1 MIFLLSII
9 HVDMN
14 AFYASCHQA
23 MDPTLKSKPVMV
35 AGDPKKRSGI
45 ILTASY
51 EARKFGVKTGM
62 PNWQARR
69 LCPNGVFI
77 KPDHQLYAIISEKVM
92 QILGRFTPQLEVFS
106 IDEAW
111 LDVTGCEKLFGDS
124 VTIGQKIQASIA
136 DELDITCSVGIS
148 CNKLLAKMASDMKKP
163 AGLTVIH
170 PEDVPH
176 LLWPLPVKELF
187 GVGRRMAIRLER
199 LNINT
204 IEELANAPEELL
216 KGKFGLNG
224 YYLHLAANG
233 IDESPVDPHAN
244 DEAKSMG
251 HSTTLPQDVTSWV
264 RAEAVLL
271 NLCEKVGR
279 RIRREDYMGRTVSI
293 ALRDNHFT
301 TITRSVTIPYTSSTE
316 DIYAAARGLLHKNW
330 DGKIPL
336 RLLGVSISQLIKEF
350 EQISLFDDDEKKR
363 KINKVVDDIKDRFG
377 EKAIYR
383 AKSQM

>member
-1 MIFLLSII
+1 
-9 HVDMN
+9 
-14 AFYASCHQA
+14 
-23 MDPTLKSKPVMV
+23 
-35 AGDPKKRSGI
+35 
-45 ILTASY
+45 
-51 EARKFGVKTGM
+51 
-62 PNWQARR
+62 
-69 LCPNGVFI
+69 
-77 KPDHQLYAIISEKVM
+77 
-92 QILGRFTPQLEVFS
+92 
-106 IDEAW
+106 
-111 LDVTGCEKLFGDS
+111 
-124 VTIGQKIQASIA
+124 
-136 DELDITCSVGIS
+136 
-148 CNKLLAKMASDMKKP
+148 LAKMASDMKKP

-170 PEDVPH
+170 PEDVSN

-187 GVGRRMAIRLER
+187 GVGRRMARRLER

-204 IEELANAPEELL
+204 IGELANAPEELL

-224 YYLHLAANG
+224 HYLYLAANG

-251 HSTTLPQDVTSWV
+251 HSITLPQDVTSWGK
-264 RAEAVLL
+264 AEAVLL
-271 NLCEKVGR
+271 NLSEKVGR

-301 TITRSVTIPYTSSTE
+301 TITRSKTIPYTSSTE
-316 DIYAAARGLLHKNW
+316 DIYAAAKSLLHKNW

-336 RLLGVSISQLIKEF
+336 RLLGVSISQLVKEF
-350 EQISLFDDDEKKR
+350 EQISLFDDNERKR